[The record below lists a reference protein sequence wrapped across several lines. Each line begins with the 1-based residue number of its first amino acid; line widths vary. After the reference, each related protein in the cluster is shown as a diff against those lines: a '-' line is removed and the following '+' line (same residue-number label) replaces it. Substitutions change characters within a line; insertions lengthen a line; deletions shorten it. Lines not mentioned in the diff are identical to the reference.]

1 MIDRIE
7 AHPTTEGYNQ
17 INLRSGKDR
26 RQGYSMIDPDLDRRK
41 GQRRKN
47 GNPSGDQESPWSFLK
62 DSAFR

>member
-7 AHPTTEGYNQ
+7 AHPTVEGYNH

-26 RQGYSMIDPDLDRRK
+26 RQGYSMVDPDLDRRK

-47 GNPSGDQESPWSFLK
+47 DKPSGD
-62 DSAFR
+62 